1 MNTSTKVNFTKS
13 EAVSTKGMVATKDR
27 LATQA
32 GLEILKTGGNAIDA
46 AVAACLAVGVVEPE
60 SSGIGGGG
68 YMVFQMGD
76 KGGVFG
82 FPMKGPIE
90 AKPDM
95 YKLTG
100 EPSVG
105 SFGWP
110 GVSDDENIHGFKSIA
125 IPGCVAGLVEAHKR
139 FGKLPLKEVVEPCL
153 LYTSPSPRDRG

>member
-13 EAVSTKGMVATKDR
+13 EAVANKGMVATKDR

-46 AVAACLAVGVVEPE
+46 AVSSCLAVGVVEPE

-82 FPMKGPIE
+82 FTMK
-90 AKPDM
+90 
-95 YKLTG
+95 
-100 EPSVG
+100 
-105 SFGWP
+105 
-110 GVSDDENIHGFKSIA
+110 
-125 IPGCVAGLVEAHKR
+125 
-139 FGKLPLKEVVEPCL
+139 
-153 LYTSPSPRDRG
+153 